1 MLYRSFD
8 SFPVRKI
15 NLGNMQSLLFFL
27 IPLLLPISAA
37 AQSSSNISLGS
48 SLTASNDNPAAS
60 WISQSGD
67 FAFGFRQ
74 VGDQGFLLAIWFN
87 KIPERTIVWS
97 ANRDNLVQRG
107 SKVELTGDGQ
117 LILRDSSGKEIWRE
131 PPSTGAAYAAML
143 DTGNLVLASQDSSTM
158 WDSFDDPTDTLLP
171 TQVMSQG
178 TKVIARLTET
188 NYSSGRFMF
197 DLQTDGNLLL
207 YTTTYPF
214 DGANAPYW
222 STQTSIG
229 SGYQVVFNQSGF
241 IYLTAR
247 NGSILNAVTSN
258 NVTAQDF
265 YQRAVVDPDGVFRHY
280 IYPKSSASTGGRWPK
295 AWSFLSFIP
304 SNICLRIRAD
314 TGSGACGFNS
324 FCSLGDDQRKLCQC
338 PPGYTFFDPDDVM
351 KGCKEN
357 FVPQSCDRAVEEMD
371 LFEFRDMSNTDW
383 PLNDYEH
390 FTSVD
395 EDWCREA
402 CLSDCFC
409 AVAIF
414 REGECWKKRAP
425 LSNGRIDPT
434 VGGKALV
441 KVRKDYSDASAGS
454 GSKKKENSTLIY
466 ILSAT
471 LGGSIFLHLLVT
483 FIFFQRRNQK
493 KQKTVE
499 SEKGVPEM
507 NLQDFTYKE
516 LEVITGGF
524 KEELGEGAFGKV
536 YKGVLTTEN
545 EKPVAV
551 KKLYKAVNEGEQ
563 EFKAEISAICRTN
576 HKNLVQLLGF
586 CNEGEH
592 RLLVYE
598 YMSNGSLADFLFRKS
613 RRPNWYKR
621 MQIAF
626 GTARGLFYLHEECKS
641 QIIHCDIK
649 PQNILLD
656 DTFNARISDFGLAKL
671 LKTDQTQTTT
681 AIRGTKGYV
690 APEWFKNLPITA
702 KVDVY
707 SFGIL
712 LLELVCCRKNFEVDA
727 TEECQMI
734 LADWACDCF
743 RERKLDVLV
752 ENDEEA
758 MDDIKRVEKF
768 VMIAI
773 WCIQEDPSLRPAMKK
788 VTQMIE
794 GAVDVSIPPDPASF
808 ISSI

>member
-1 MLYRSFD
+1 
-8 SFPVRKI
+8 
-15 NLGNMQSLLFFL
+15 MQGLLFFL
-27 IPLLLPISAA
+27 IPLLLPISTA

-48 SLTASNDNPAAS
+48 SLMASNDNPPAS

-74 VGDQGFLLAIWFN
+74 VGDRGFLLAIWFN

-158 WDSFDDPTDTLLP
+158 WESFDDPTDTLLP

-197 DLQTDGNLLL
+197 ELQTDGNLLL

-265 YQRAVVDPDGVFRHY
+265 YQRGVVDPDGVFRHY

-324 FCSLGDDQRKLCQC
+324 FCSLRDDQRKLCQC

-371 LFEFRDMSNTDW
+371 LFAFRDMPNTDW

-390 FTSVD
+390 FTLVD

-425 LSNGRIDPT
+425 LSNGRIDPS

-454 GSKKKENSTLIY
+454 GSTK
-466 ILSAT
+466 
-471 LGGSIFLHLLVT
+471 
-483 FIFFQRRNQK
+483 
-493 KQKTVE
+493 
-499 SEKGVPEM
+499 
-507 NLQDFTYKE
+507 
-516 LEVITGGF
+516 
-524 KEELGEGAFGKV
+524 
-536 YKGVLTTEN
+536 
-545 EKPVAV
+545 
-551 KKLYKAVNEGEQ
+551 
-563 EFKAEISAICRTN
+563 
-576 HKNLVQLLGF
+576 
-586 CNEGEH
+586 
-592 RLLVYE
+592 
-598 YMSNGSLADFLFRKS
+598 RK
-613 RRPNWYKR
+613 
-621 MQIAF
+621 
-626 GTARGLFYLHEECKS
+626 
-641 QIIHCDIK
+641 
-649 PQNILLD
+649 
-656 DTFNARISDFGLAKL
+656 
-671 LKTDQTQTTT
+671 
-681 AIRGTKGYV
+681 
-690 APEWFKNLPITA
+690 
-702 KVDVY
+702 
-707 SFGIL
+707 
-712 LLELVCCRKNFEVDA
+712 
-727 TEECQMI
+727 
-734 LADWACDCF
+734 
-743 RERKLDVLV
+743 
-752 ENDEEA
+752 
-758 MDDIKRVEKF
+758 
-768 VMIAI
+768 
-773 WCIQEDPSLRPAMKK
+773 IQH
-788 VTQMIE
+788 
-794 GAVDVSIPPDPASF
+794 
-808 ISSI
+808 